1 MIAPIGDRVLIRR
14 KVEESKSGIIL
25 EEDGMRKL
33 PVGTV
38 LALGDGNAV
47 QESSLSI
54 NDQVH
59 FNAMAGEEVEDGD
72 ERLILV
78 KLNDVLGRIV

>member
-14 KVEESKSGIIL
+14 KVDESKSGIIL
-25 EEDGMRKL
+25 EEDSMRKL

-38 LALGDGNAV
+38 LALGDGKAV

>member
-72 ERLILV
+72 R
-78 KLNDVLGRIV
+78 G